1 MRAALAGV
9 ALLLAGCVSVS
20 ENLTSLNGVGGDSVV
35 LVGKIQII
43 PPIRPQEQTYKAGLD
58 PFDTKRNVIG
68 RAALFVSDRP
78 EYQERTGNVLN
89 PPLEETF
96 FVKLPKSERFMVR
109 GSVTMELVARAVS
122 PRQTMVDQ
130 TELLF
135 PAPIEFDIR
144 PGDKAIYIGTLRL
157 YRDEFHEVTKAE
169 VRDDYGEASA
179 QFRTK
184 FPGVPLPRKALLKA
198 AKR

>member
-20 ENLTSLNGVGGDSVV
+20 ENLTSLSGIGADSVV
-35 LVGKIQII
+35 LVGKIQIV
-43 PPIRPQEQTYKAGLD
+43 PPIRPAEQKYKVGLD
-58 PFDTKRNVIG
+58 PFNTQRNVVG
-68 RAALFVSDRP
+68 RAVLFVSDRP
-78 EYQERTGNVLN
+78 EYQERTGNALN

-96 FVKLPKSERFMVR
+96 FVKLPKSERFMVK
-109 GSVTMELVARAVS
+109 GSVTMEFIARAVS
-122 PRQTMVDQ
+122 PRQTIVDQ

-144 PGDKAIYIGTLRL
+144 PGDTAVYIGTLRL
-157 YRDEFHEVTKAE
+157 HRDEFHDVTKAE
-169 VRDDYGEASA
+169 VRDEYAEASA
-179 QFRTK
+179 QFRSK
-184 FPGVPLPRKALLKA
+184 FPGAPLPRKALLKP

>member
-1 MRAALAGV
+1 MKAALAGV
-9 ALLLAGCVSVS
+9 ALVLAGCVSVS
-20 ENLTSLNGVGGDSVV
+20 ENLSSLGGVGADSVV

-43 PPIRPQEQTYKAGLD
+43 PPIGQGEQKYKVGLD
-58 PFDTKRNVIG
+58 PFNTQRNVIG
-68 RAALFVSDRP
+68 RAVLFVSDRP
-78 EYQERTGNVLN
+78 EYQERTQNALN

-96 FVKLPKSERFMVR
+96 FLKLPKSQRFMVK
-109 GSVTMELVARAVS
+109 GAVTMEFAARAVS
-122 PRQTMVDQ
+122 ARQMTVDQ
-130 TELLF
+130 SELLF
-135 PAPIEFDIR
+135 PAPIAFDIR
-144 PGDKAIYIGTLRL
+144 PGDTAVYIGTLRL

-184 FPGVPLPRKALLKA
+184 FPGAPLPRKALLKA

>member
-1 MRAALAGV
+1 MKAALAGV
-9 ALLLAGCVSVS
+9 ALVLAGCVSVS
-20 ENLTSLNGVGGDSVV
+20 ENLSSLGGVGADSVV

-43 PPIRPQEQTYKAGLD
+43 PPIGQGEQKYKVGLD
-58 PFDTKRNVIG
+58 PFNTQRNVIG
-68 RAALFVSDRP
+68 RAVLFVSDRP
-78 EYQERTGNVLN
+78 EYQERTQNALN

-96 FVKLPKSERFMVR
+96 FLKLLKSQRFMVK
-109 GSVTMELVARAVS
+109 GAVTMEFAARAVS
-122 PRQTMVDQ
+122 ARQMTVDQ
-130 TELLF
+130 SELLF
-135 PAPIEFDIR
+135 PAPIAFDIR
-144 PGDKAIYIGTLRL
+144 PGDTAVYIGTLRL

-184 FPGVPLPRKALLKA
+184 FPGAPLPRKALLKA

>member
-20 ENLTSLNGVGGDSVV
+20 ENLGSLSGVGADSVV
-35 LVGKIQII
+35 LVGKIQIV
-43 PPIRPQEQTYKAGLD
+43 PPLRPQEQKYKVGLD
-58 PFDTKRNVIG
+58 PFNTQRNVVG
-68 RAALFVSDRP
+68 RAVLFVSDRP

-96 FVKLPKSERFMVR
+96 FVKLPKSERFMVK
-109 GSVTMELVARAVS
+109 GSVTMEFIARAVS
-122 PRQTMVDQ
+122 PRQTIVDQ

-144 PGDKAIYIGTLRL
+144 PGDTAVYIGTLRL
-157 YRDEFHEVTKAE
+157 HRDEFHDVTKAE
-169 VRDDYGEASA
+169 VRDEYAEASA
-179 QFRTK
+179 QFRSK
-184 FPGVPLPRKALLKA
+184 FPGAPLPRKALLKP

>member
-20 ENLTSLNGVGGDSVV
+20 ENLSSLSGVGADSVV

-43 PPIRPQEQTYKAGLD
+43 PPIGQGEQKYKVGLD
-58 PFDTKRNVIG
+58 PFNTHRNVIG
-68 RAALFVSDRP
+68 RAVLFVSDRP
-78 EYQERTGNVLN
+78 EYQERTQNALN

-96 FVKLPKSERFMVR
+96 FLKLPKSQRFMVK
-109 GSVTMELVARAVS
+109 GAVTMEFAARAVS
-122 PRQTMVDQ
+122 ARQVAVDQ
-130 TELLF
+130 SELLF
-135 PAPIEFDIR
+135 PAPIAFDIR
-144 PGDKAIYIGTLRL
+144 PGDTAVYIGTLRL

-179 QFRTK
+179 QFRSK
-184 FPGVPLPRKALLKA
+184 FPGAPAPRKALLKP